1 MRTFRQNPNPIDI
14 KDFLQRN
21 MKEELE
27 RMDDEKENWGDE
39 FKDVTASVP
48 TFRSSVIKLGK
59 RLSEKLFSIE
69 LGRIS
74 F

>member
-1 MRTFRQNPNPIDI
+1 MRTFRQNPNPVDI
-14 KDFLQRN
+14 KDFLHRN
-21 MKEELE
+21 RKEEQE

-39 FKDVTASVP
+39 FKDDSYPVP